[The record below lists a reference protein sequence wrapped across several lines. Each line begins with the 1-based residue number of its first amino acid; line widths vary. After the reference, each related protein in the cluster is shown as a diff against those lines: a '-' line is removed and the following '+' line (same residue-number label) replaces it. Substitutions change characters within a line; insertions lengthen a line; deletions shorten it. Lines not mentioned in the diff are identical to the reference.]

1 MKVIFYLIVLAALA
15 YGGKYYYD
23 NYLSTSVNNTISR
36 TSDFA
41 TDRAVREFQ

>member
-1 MKVIFYLIVLAALA
+1 MKVIFYLIVLAGLA

-23 NYLSTSVNNTISR
+23 NYMQTAFSNTVSR

>member
-23 NYLSTSVNNTISR
+23 NYLATSVSNTISR

-41 TDRAVREFQ
+41 TDKAVREFQ

>member
-1 MKVIFYLIVLAALA
+1 MKVIFYLIVLAALD
-15 YGGKYYYD
+15 YGEKNYYE

-41 TDRAVREFQ
+41 TDKAVRDFQ